1 MTPSGRKCEA
11 PELAP
16 ALRFRAGHMV
26 FYAEQREGR
35 VAPLYDRYYQIANS
49 RLIKGERRRDRETHL
64 PKCIRQDELLV
75 IDPNDAPTD

>member
-1 MTPSGRKCEA
+1 MTPSGRKGEA

-16 ALRFRAGHMV
+16 AVRFRAGHMV
-26 FYAEQREGR
+26 FYAEQGEGR

-49 RLIKGERRRDRETHL
+49 HLIKGERLRDRETHL
-64 PKCIRQDELLV
+64 PKCIRQYELLV